1 MEQNCVKM
9 YGAKA
14 KGLLVKEISKVNGIV
29 SQKIEFI
36 DQKHKKWRPNEKLS
50 IKCKHFSGGGVIYVH
65 FYKWDRSLDF
75 VLVVYDLIELI
86 IEVSY

>member
-1 MEQNCVKM
+1 MKQNCVKI
-9 YGAKA
+9 YSAKA

-50 IKCKHFSGGGVIYVH
+50 IKCKHFSGGGGG
-65 FYKWDRSLDF
+65 
-75 VLVVYDLIELI
+75 
-86 IEVSY
+86 SYMFISTSEIGHLTLC